1 MAEEKD
7 IKEQEAASTDAPAK
21 TEAPAAAEASSSD
34 DTTKKAAPKRA
45 TTKGRGKKKA
55 AKNISV
61 GRAYIQATYNNT
73 IVTLTDTNGNVLG
86 WSSAGVCG
94 FRGPKKSTPFAAS
107 TIVKDV
113 CDKIKDVGLR
123 EVSVFV
129 KGIGSGRESAIRAL
143 HANGL
148 AVTQIKDVTP
158 IPHNGCRPRKPRRV

>member
-1 MAEEKD
+1 MAEDKD
-7 IKEQEAASTDAPAK
+7 IQQAAAPAPEAAVSADAAVDAK
-21 TEAPAAAEASSSD
+21 GA
-34 DTTKKAAPKRA
+34 KRA
-45 TTKGRGKKKA
+45 VRGKKKA
-55 AKNISV
+55 VKNVSV

-73 IVTLTDTNGNVLG
+73 IVTLTDPNGNVLG

-123 EVSVFV
+123 EVAVYV

-143 HANGL
+143 HANGIS
-148 AVTQIKDVTP
+148 VTNISDVTP
-158 IPHNGCRPRKPRRV
+158 IPHNGCRPPKPRRV